1 MLTKIKWSLALAVL
15 ASTLQANEANAQK
28 FTLSG
33 YVKDSISNEFL
44 VGAIVQI
51 ANTSN
56 GTASNAYGYY
66 SLAVDKGRVTIV
78 VSYIGFDQKT
88 ITVDIGSD
96 LTLDLL
102 LSEKAQNL
110 KEVEISSNKANQRIY
125 STEMSTDRISAKEI
139 KQLPMVLGEADVIK
153 SIQLLPGVSAPNE
166 GSGGFN
172 VRGGSADQNLI
183 LLDEAI
189 VYNPSHL
196 FGFFSV
202 FNADALKDAT
212 IYKGGIPA
220 RYGGRLSSVLDIRMR
235 EGSNKKFSA
244 TGGIGLLSSRLTVE
258 TPLGKVLENGANGS
272 MLISGRRS
280 YADLFLPLV
289 PDTTISRNRL
299 YFYDLNFRSNYRLS
313 DKDRI
318 YLSAYTGR
326 DRIDV
331 PNGFG
336 NSWGNITGTLRWNHL
351 INSKLF
357 MNVSAI
363 YSNYDYEITFYPGN
377 SFLWQSSLSNLNL
390 KVDLDYYANERHN
403 IKFGVGSIYYTF
415 RPGNISPFGAESSV
429 VRTNNPLKYALE
441 NYVYLQDDFKITDRF
456 SMMYGLRVSNF
467 GQLANES
474 VPNYVSG
481 QPVAFNP
488 TLNNYERGTI
498 ESFDTYRRNTLLNT
512 TFGFEPRLSINYLVN
527 ETTSIKAGYNRMY
540 QYIHLLS
547 TATSPTPL
555 DIYTP
560 SSKFIKPQI
569 ADQVAAGL
577 FKNLSK
583 NRYELSVE
591 GYYKWM
597 QNQFD
602 FIDGASPLL
611 NNAPET
617 IILNGSARSYGLEL
631 MVRKSEG
638 RLTGWVSYTLSRAE
652 RITPGVNGGRGI
664 NNGKYYATNYDKP
677 HNIAVT
683 MDYKLNDKW
692 SISAN
697 FIFQSGRPI
706 TYPESKYTFNGLSVP
721 EYSERNAHRLPAYHR
736 LDVAANLKGKETK
749 KWKSQWVFGIY
760 NMYNRMNA
768 ANITFRE
775 TVTTTGNNYEVGTG
789 VNKAFQLTYF
799 GIVPSVTYEFK
810 F

>member
-1 MLTKIKWSLALAVL
+1 MVTKMRLLMVVFLFHVTITS
-15 ASTLQANEANAQK
+15 SGQK
-28 FTLSG
+28 QTISG
-33 YVKDSISNEFL
+33 YLKDSVTNEFL
-44 VGAIVQI
+44 IGATVRL
-51 ANTSN
+51 ANTSVGVSSN
-56 GTASNAYGYY
+56 GYGFY
-66 SLAVDKGRVTIV
+66 SLQADKGKITLQVD
-78 VSYIGFDQKT
+78 YIGYEQKV
-88 ITVDIGSD
+88 IT
-96 LTLDLL
+96 LNLTTNTTLDIL
-102 LSEKAQNL
+102 LSEKRQTL
-110 KEVEISSNKANQRIY
+110 SEVVVSSTKANQRIV
-125 STEMSTDRISAKEI
+125 STEMSTEKLTAKDI
-139 KQLPMVLGEADVIK
+139 KQIPMVLGEADVIK

-212 IYKGGIPA
+212 IYKGGIPSK
-220 RYGGRLSSVLDIRMR
+220 YGGRLSSVLDIRMR

-244 TGGIGLLSSRLTVE
+244 TGGIGLLSSRVTLE
-258 TPLGKVLENGANGS
+258 TPLGKVHENGANGS

-280 YADLFLPLV
+280 YADIFLPLF
-289 PDTTISRNRL
+289 PDTTINRNKL

-313 DKDRI
+313 TKDRVF
-318 YLSAYTGR
+318 LSGYFGR

-351 INSKLF
+351 FSSKLF

-363 YSNYDYEITFYPGN
+363 YSNYDYEIKFYPGN
-377 SFLWQSSLSNLNL
+377 SFKWQSSLSNLNF
-390 KVDLDYYANERHN
+390 KADFDYYANEKHN
-403 IKFGVGSIYYTF
+403 IKFGLGSIYYTF
-415 RPGNISPFGAESSV
+415 NPGNITPFGSKSSV
-429 VRTNNPLKYALE
+429 VATNNPLKYALE
-441 NYVYLQDDFKITDRF
+441 NYAYLQDDYKIN
-456 SMMYGLRVSNF
+456 SNLSVMYGLRISNF
-467 GQLANES
+467 AQLANES
-474 VPNYVSG
+474 IPVYNND
-481 QPVAFNP
+481 QPVVFNP
-488 TLNNYERGTI
+488 TINNYQKGTVKSYNKSKRNTWLNNSYG
-498 ESFDTYRRNTLLNT
+498 L
-512 TFGFEPRLSINYLVN
+512 EPRINVN
-527 ETTSIKAGYNRMY
+527 YQISESASIKTGYNRMF

-560 SSKFIKPQI
+560 SSSFIKPQI
-569 ADQVAAGL
+569 SDQIASGY
-577 FKNLSK
+577 FKNIK
-583 NRYELSVE
+583 DNKYELSVE

-611 NNAPET
+611 NNSPET
-617 IILNGSARSYGLEL
+617 ILLNGSARSYGLEF
-631 MVRKSEG
+631 MVKKGEG
-638 RLTGWVSYTLSRAE
+638 RFTGWISYTLSKAE
-652 RITPGVNGGRGI
+652 RKTPGINGGRGI
-664 NNGKYYATNYDKP
+664 NNGEYYATNYDKP
-677 HNIAVT
+677 HNLAVT
-683 MDYKLNDKW
+683 ANYKLSEKW
-692 SISAN
+692 SFSAN

-736 LDVAANLKGKETK
+736 LDVSATLKGKESK
-749 KWKSQWVFGIY
+749 RLKSQWVFGIY
-760 NMYNRMNA
+760 NIYNRQNA

-775 TVTTTGNNYEVGTG
+775 SVIINNNNYEVGTG
-789 VNKAFQLTYF
+789 INKAYKLTYF
-799 GIVPSVTYEFK
+799 GIVPSVSYEFK

>member
-1 MLTKIKWSLALAVL
+1 MVTKMRLLMVVFLFHVTITS
-15 ASTLQANEANAQK
+15 SGQK
-28 FTLSG
+28 QTISG
-33 YVKDSISNEFL
+33 YLKDSVTNEFL
-44 VGAIVQI
+44 IGATVRL
-51 ANTSN
+51 ANTSVGVSSN
-56 GTASNAYGYY
+56 GYGFY
-66 SLAVDKGRVTIV
+66 SLQADKGKITLQVD
-78 VSYIGFDQKT
+78 YIGYEQKV
-88 ITVDIGSD
+88 IT
-96 LTLDLL
+96 LNLTTNTTLDIL
-102 LSEKAQNL
+102 LSEKRQTL
-110 KEVEISSNKANQRIY
+110 SEVVVSSTKANQRIV
-125 STEMSTDRISAKEI
+125 STEMSTEKLTAKDI
-139 KQLPMVLGEADVIK
+139 KQIPMVLGEADVIK

-212 IYKGGIPA
+212 IYKGGIPSK
-220 RYGGRLSSVLDIRMR
+220 YGGRLSSVLDIRMR

-244 TGGIGLLSSRLTVE
+244 TGGIGLLSSRVTLE
-258 TPLGKVLENGANGS
+258 TPLGKVHENGANGS

-280 YADLFLPLV
+280 YADIFLPLF
-289 PDTTISRNRL
+289 PDTTINRNKL

-313 DKDRI
+313 TKDRVF
-318 YLSAYTGR
+318 LSGYFGR

-351 INSKLF
+351 FSSKLF

-363 YSNYDYEITFYPGN
+363 YSNYDYEIKFYPGN
-377 SFLWQSSLSNLNL
+377 SFKWQSSLSNLNF
-390 KVDLDYYANERHN
+390 KADFDYYANEKHN
-403 IKFGVGSIYYTF
+403 IKFGLGSIYYTF
-415 RPGNISPFGAESSV
+415 NPGNITPFGSKSSLV
-429 VRTNNPLKYALE
+429 ATNNPLKYALE
-441 NYVYLQDDFKITDRF
+441 NYAYLQDDYKIN
-456 SMMYGLRVSNF
+456 SNLSVMYGLRISNF
-467 GQLANES
+467 AQLANES
-474 VPNYVSG
+474 IPVYNND
-481 QPVAFNP
+481 QPVVFNP
-488 TLNNYERGTI
+488 TINNYQKGTVKSYNKSKRNTWLNNSYG
-498 ESFDTYRRNTLLNT
+498 L
-512 TFGFEPRLSINYLVN
+512 EPRINVN
-527 ETTSIKAGYNRMY
+527 YQISESASIKTGYNRMF

-560 SSKFIKPQI
+560 SSSFIKPQI
-569 ADQVAAGL
+569 SDQIASGY
-577 FKNLSK
+577 FKNIK
-583 NRYELSVE
+583 DNKYELSVE

-611 NNAPET
+611 NNSPET
-617 IILNGSARSYGLEL
+617 ILLNGSARSYGLEF
-631 MVRKSEG
+631 MVKKGEG
-638 RLTGWVSYTLSRAE
+638 RFTGWISYTLSKAE
-652 RITPGVNGGRGI
+652 RKTPGINGGRGI
-664 NNGKYYATNYDKP
+664 NNGEYYATNYDKP
-677 HNIAVT
+677 HNLAVT
-683 MDYKLNDKW
+683 ANYKLSEKW
-692 SISAN
+692 SFSAN

-736 LDVAANLKGKETK
+736 LDVSATLKGKESK
-749 KWKSQWVFGIY
+749 RLKSQWVFGIY
-760 NMYNRMNA
+760 NIYNRQNA

-775 TVTTTGNNYEVGTG
+775 SVIINNNNYEVGTG
-789 VNKAFQLTYF
+789 INKAYKLTYF
-799 GIVPSVTYEFK
+799 GIVPSVSYEFK

>member
-1 MLTKIKWSLALAVL
+1 MVTKMRLLMVVFLFHVTITS
-15 ASTLQANEANAQK
+15 SGQK
-28 FTLSG
+28 QTISG
-33 YVKDSISNEFL
+33 YLKDSVTNEFL
-44 VGAIVQI
+44 IGATVRL
-51 ANTSN
+51 ANTSVGVSSN
-56 GTASNAYGYY
+56 GYGFY
-66 SLAVDKGRVTIV
+66 SLQADKGKITLQVD
-78 VSYIGFDQKT
+78 YIGYEQKV
-88 ITVDIGSD
+88 IT
-96 LTLDLL
+96 LNLTTNTTLDIL
-102 LSEKAQNL
+102 LSEKRQTL
-110 KEVEISSNKANQRIY
+110 SEVVVSSTKANQRIV
-125 STEMSTDRISAKEI
+125 STEMSTEKLTAKDI
-139 KQLPMVLGEADVIK
+139 KQIPMVLGEADVIK

-212 IYKGGIPA
+212 IYKGGIPSK
-220 RYGGRLSSVLDIRMR
+220 YGGRLSSVLDIRMR

-244 TGGIGLLSSRLTVE
+244 TGGIGLLSSRVTLE
-258 TPLGKVLENGANGS
+258 TPLGKVHENGANGS

-280 YADLFLPLV
+280 YADIFLPLF
-289 PDTTISRNRL
+289 PDTTINRNKL

-313 DKDRI
+313 TKDRVF
-318 YLSAYTGR
+318 LSGYFGR

-351 INSKLF
+351 FSSKLF

-363 YSNYDYEITFYPGN
+363 YSNYDYEIKFYPGN
-377 SFLWQSSLSNLNL
+377 SFKWQSSLSNLNF
-390 KVDLDYYANERHN
+390 KADFDYYANEKHN
-403 IKFGVGSIYYTF
+403 IKFGLGSIYYTF
-415 RPGNISPFGAESSV
+415 NPGNITPFGSKSSLV
-429 VRTNNPLKYALE
+429 ATNNPLKYALE
-441 NYVYLQDDFKITDRF
+441 NYAYLQDDYKIN
-456 SMMYGLRVSNF
+456 SNLSVMYGLRISNF
-467 GQLANES
+467 AQLANES
-474 VPNYVSG
+474 IPVYNND
-481 QPVAFNP
+481 QPVVFNP
-488 TLNNYERGTI
+488 TINNYQKGTVKSYNKSKRNTWLNNSYG
-498 ESFDTYRRNTLLNT
+498 L
-512 TFGFEPRLSINYLVN
+512 EPRINVN
-527 ETTSIKAGYNRMY
+527 YQISESASIKTGYNRMF

-560 SSKFIKPQI
+560 SSSFIKPQI
-569 ADQVAAGL
+569 SDQIASGY
-577 FKNLSK
+577 FKNIK
-583 NRYELSVE
+583 DNKYELSVE

-611 NNAPET
+611 NNSPET
-617 IILNGSARSYGLEL
+617 ILLNGSARSYGLEF
-631 MVRKSEG
+631 MVKKGEG
-638 RLTGWVSYTLSRAE
+638 RFTGWISYTLSKAE
-652 RITPGVNGGRGI
+652 RKTPGINGGRGI
-664 NNGKYYATNYDKP
+664 NNGEYYATNYDKP
-677 HNIAVT
+677 HNLAVT
-683 MDYKLNDKW
+683 ANYKLSEKW
-692 SISAN
+692 SFSAN

-736 LDVAANLKGKETK
+736 LDVSATLKGKESK
-749 KWKSQWVFGIY
+749 RLKSQWVFGIY
-760 NMYNRMNA
+760 NIYNRQNA

-775 TVTTTGNNYEVGTG
+775 SVTLNNNNYEVGTG
-789 VNKAFQLTYF
+789 INKAYKLTYF
-799 GIVPSVTYEFK
+799 GIVPSVSYEFK